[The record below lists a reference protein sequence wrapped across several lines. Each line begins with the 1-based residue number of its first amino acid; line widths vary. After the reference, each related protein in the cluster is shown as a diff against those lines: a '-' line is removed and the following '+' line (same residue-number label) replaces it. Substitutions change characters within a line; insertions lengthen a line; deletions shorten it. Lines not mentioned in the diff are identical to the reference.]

1 MKKRSNPPQKKK
13 VLTGESYNFL
23 SYILLSL
30 PSLNPCLLLLKITPS
45 ILTFV
50 ITFGLPHHP
59 ASIAIIYQN
68 VTQSLPHL
76 SFFPSAF
83 YNSPF
88 SYFKTKTFS
97 FFISFLP
104 NFKPQKKNKKEKI
117 NICFDR
123 PAVMWLTRSSADSI
137 SVPVPSVPPHSGF
150 VSSLAVHVFPPPSV
164 SAHNHRSVYH
174 SIPPSSSPSAL
185 SPTGSPLPVAT
196 HQNKP
201 CKHWI
206 SQSRLAVFLS
216 AQLLG
221 SKSTSRMSETST
233 QRNVNVYQLLH
244 FQFRFG
250 NCCSHLTL
258 YKLKNKNKKNGTLS
272 VYIYFVLYL
281 TFKRVLEI

>member
-1 MKKRSNPPQKKK
+1 MSHNLYPICLFSPLRSPFPP
-13 VLTGESYNFL
+13 V
-23 SYILLSL
+23 
-30 PSLNPCLLLLKITPS
+30 
-45 ILTFV
+45 
-50 ITFGLPHHP
+50 
-59 ASIAIIYQN
+59 
-68 VTQSLPHL
+68 
-76 SFFPSAF
+76 FP
-83 YNSPF
+83 NSPF

-174 SIPPSSSPSAL
+174 SNPPSSSPSAL

-216 AQLLG
+216 AQQLG

-244 FQFRFG
+244 FQFRFS
-250 NCCSHLTL
+250 NCFSHLTL
-258 YKLKNKNKKNGTLS
+258 YKLKNKNKKKKW
-272 VYIYFVLYL
+272 YIICLYL
-281 TFKRVLEI
+281 FCSISNVQESVRDLSILNKS

>member
-1 MKKRSNPPQKKK
+1 M
-13 VLTGESYNFL
+13 LTGESYKFL

-45 ILTFV
+45 IPTFV

-59 ASIAIIYQN
+59 ALIAVIYQN

-76 SFFPSAF
+76 SFFPLCSLLF
-83 YNSPF
+83 LLLFSPISPF
-88 SYFKTKTFS
+88 SYFKTITFS

-137 SVPVPSVPPHSGF
+137 SVPVPSVPPRSSF
-150 VSSLAVHVFPPPSV
+150 VLSLAVHVFPPPSV

-185 SPTGSPLPVAT
+185 SY
-196 HQNKP
+196 
-201 CKHWI
+201 
-206 SQSRLAVFLS
+206 RL
-216 AQLLG
+216 
-221 SKSTSRMSETST
+221 STSCYDPSKQT
-233 QRNVNVYQLLH
+233 V
-244 FQFRFG
+244 
-250 NCCSHLTL
+250 
-258 YKLKNKNKKNGTLS
+258 
-272 VYIYFVLYL
+272 
-281 TFKRVLEI
+281 

>member
-1 MKKRSNPPQKKK
+1 MKKRNNPPPKKSADRWK
-13 VLTGESYNFL
+13 LQL
-23 SYILLSL
+23 PILHTSVTSL
-30 PSLNPCLLLLKITPS
+30 P
-45 ILTFV
+45 
-50 ITFGLPHHP
+50 
-59 ASIAIIYQN
+59 
-68 VTQSLPHL
+68 QSLPASPQNNSFHSHFRNYFWSPSSSCLDCYHL
-76 SFFPSAF
+76 SKCHTIFTPFVFFPLCALLF
-83 YNSPF
+83 LLFSPTHLF
-88 SYFKTKTFS
+88 LTLKQKHFLS
-97 FFISFLP
+97 SFLFFQTSSP
-104 NFKPQKKNKKEKI
+104 KRKTRKKI

-174 SIPPSSSPSAL
+174 SNPPSSSPSAH

-244 FQFRFG
+244 FQFRFS
-250 NCCSHLTL
+250 NCFSHLTL
-258 YKLKNKNKKNGTLS
+258 YKLEK
-272 VYIYFVLYL
+272 
-281 TFKRVLEI
+281 

>member
-1 MKKRSNPPQKKK
+1 MSHNLYPICLFSP
-13 VLTGESYNFL
+13 
-23 SYILLSL
+23 LLSPFP
-30 PSLNPCLLLLKITPS
+30 PS
-45 ILTFV
+45 V
-50 ITFGLPHHP
+50 
-59 ASIAIIYQN
+59 
-68 VTQSLPHL
+68 
-76 SFFPSAF
+76 FP
-83 YNSPF
+83 NSPF

-221 SKSTSRMSETST
+221 SKSTSRMSETNM
-233 QRNVNVYQLLH
+233 QRNVNVDQLLH

-258 YKLKNKNKKNGTLS
+258 YKLKNKNKKMVHYLS
-272 VYIYFVLYL
+272 ISILLYI
-281 TFKRVLEI
+281 